1 MARMFQKRIY
11 RKPEEQI
18 VQRGPVSFSDG
29 PIEHVCIICGQQAC
43 FGFGVS
49 LLKNRIGV
57 WACVEHCEEVKANYR
72 THGDQHY
79 AGESSTS

>member
-1 MARMFQKRIY
+1 MARMFQKRSY

-18 VQRGPVSFSDG
+18 VHRGPVSFSDG

-57 WACVEHCEEVKANYR
+57 WACPDHR
-72 THGDQHY
+72 DQVR
-79 AGESSTS
+79 ATWGK